1 MNRQTWIR
9 VTASAGAVA
18 LLPACATSGS
28 QANTPSQSP
37 SPATDLIEI
46 VRTRWEVRPG
56 MVVPIRTFGGSVPGK
71 TLRYR
76 VGESVVIRVV
86 NHSGERQAIHWHGLI
101 VPDTVDGTP
110 DLGTPPVEPTA
121 SRDYRFV
128 VRPAGSRWYHSHMG
142 EGLFSGMY
150 GALIVEDPLERRDYD
165 REVVLMLGA
174 FGPHIPTQES
184 MSDDHPPGSPRL
196 TMPVM
201 SGDGMMMAEMSNQKT
216 SMSGSMGMDSMTGA
230 NMGMRDARFSAFG
243 INGKALGDGEPLR
256 VKHGERIRLR
266 IYNASPTKTFRLAL
280 PGHRFE
286 VTHLDG
292 YPVPRPR
299 YIDALELGVAE
310 RIDAIVTMDAPGIWI
325 LGSTVA
331 AERTDGLGIVI
342 AYDGARGKPEWR
354 DTARDVFRYTDFGRE
369 AATEPRAEQTDLI
382 LRKSSASRDAWSI
395 NGKLYPHTDELLVS
409 EGRAYRVRFENHS
422 MMEHPMHLHG
432 HGFELASVDGVATAG
447 IIKDTVTVRPMGGVV
462 EVLVRADNPYRG
474 RFLLHCHNEQHMTGG
489 MATVVRYV

>member
-9 VTASAGAVA
+9 VTASAGAAA
-18 LLPACATSGS
+18 LLPACATGGT
-28 QANTPSQSP
+28 QANAPSLSP
-37 SPATDLIEI
+37 SPAKDVIEI
-46 VRTRWEVRPG
+46 IQTKWEVRPG
-56 MVVPIRTFGGSVPGK
+56 LVLPIRTFGGSVPGK

-76 VGESVVIRVV
+76 AGQTAVIRVV
-86 NHSGERQAIHWHGLI
+86 NHSGENQAIHWHGLI

-110 DLGTPPVEPTA
+110 DLGTPPVEVNA

-128 VRPAGSRWYHSHMG
+128 VQPAGSRWYHSHMG

-150 GALIVEDPLERRDYD
+150 GALIVEDPLEHRDYD

-174 FGPHIPTQES
+174 FGPQIPTQAS
-184 MSDDHPPGSPRL
+184 MADDYPLGSPRL
-196 TMPVM
+196 ATPVM
-201 SGDGMMMAEMSNQKT
+201 SGNGTMMAGMSNKKT
-216 SMSGSMGMDSMTGA
+216 SMSGSMGMDSMMGA

-243 INGKALGDGEPLR
+243 INGKALGAGEPLR
-256 VKHGERIRLR
+256 VKRGERIRLR

-292 YPVPRPR
+292 YLVPHRR
-299 YIDALELGVAE
+299 STDALELGVAE
-310 RIDAIVTMDAPGIWI
+310 RIDAIITMDEPGVWI

-331 AERTDGLGIVI
+331 AERNDGLGIVI

-369 AATEPRAEQTDLI
+369 ATAVSTAEQTDLI

-395 NGKLYPHTDELLVS
+395 NGKLYPHTDDLLVS

-432 HGFELASVDGVATAG
+432 HGFELLSVDGVATAG
-447 IIKDTVTVRPMGGVV
+447 IIKDTVTVRPMGGVI

-474 RFLLHCHNEQHMTGG
+474 RFLLHCHNEQHMAGG